1 MNARPKSL
9 LYRFRPMTLGD
20 VSRVH
25 EIDTL
30 SFSMP
35 WTERSYRFEI
45 TENQHS
51 IAWVVEAVAVDLP
64 QNTAQSAVQLEYTGA
79 EPSAAQAEI
88 VGMIVTWVIID
99 EAHVATIAI
108 HPDHRGQG
116 IGRKL
121 LALGLLAAYER
132 GARMAFLEV
141 RRSNQ
146 IAQNLYHK
154 FGFWLAGER
163 QRYYQD
169 NHEDALLMTLD
180 PIKPELLRQ
189 FAE

>member
-1 MNARPKSL
+1 MNAGPKSL
-9 LYRFRPMTLGD
+9 LYRFRPMTLED

-25 EIDTL
+25 EIDVL

-35 WTERSYRFEI
+35 WTERSYRFEL
-45 TENQHS
+45 TENRH
-51 IAWVVEAVAVDLP
+51 AVPWVVEIYPADA
-64 QNTAQSAVQLEYTGA
+64 AQAAGQMEYTGA
-79 EPSAAQAEI
+79 ETPVLQAEI

-116 IGRKL
+116 LGRKL

-132 GARMAFLEV
+132 GARLAYLEV

-146 IAQNLYHK
+146 VAQTLYHQ
-154 FGFWLAGER
+154 FGFYVAGER
-163 QRYYQD
+163 LRYYQD
-169 NHEDALLMTLD
+169 NNEDALLMTLD
-180 PIKPELLRQ
+180 PIKPDLLRQ
-189 FAE
+189 FAQQL